1 MNIVLNVL
9 CVALDLYFIALL
21 LRIILSYVP
30 ALPEPLRPIARFVR
44 SITDPLLLP
53 LRGLIPPVRIG
64 AGALDLS
71 PLILFFAIRIVRGLL
86 CSRANMGLF

>member
-1 MNIVLNVL
+1 MNIVLTVL
-9 CVALDLYFIALL
+9 CVGLDLYFVALL

-86 CSRANMGLF
+86 CGRADMGLF

>member
-1 MNIVLNVL
+1 MDIVLTVL
-9 CVALDLYFIALL
+9 CVGLDLYFLALL

-30 ALPEPLRPIARFVR
+30 ALPEPLQPIARFVR

-64 AGALDLS
+64 AVALDLS
-71 PLILFFAIRIVRGLL
+71 PLILFVAIRIVRGLL
-86 CSRANMGLF
+86 CSRAGMGLF

>member
-1 MNIVLNVL
+1 MDIVLTVV
-9 CVALDLYFIALL
+9 CVALDLYFLALL

-30 ALPEPLRPIARFVR
+30 ALPEPLQPIARFVR

-64 AGALDLS
+64 AVALDLS
-71 PLILFFAIRIVRGLL
+71 PLILFVAIRIVRGLL
-86 CSRANMGLF
+86 CSRAGMGLF